1 MSSSGSSDGYTRRAE
16 QRELDRQNDIEVGTK
31 RVRQTFDSQFTPA
44 YYDKIRGNFDE
55 FYMPQMDRQY
65 QDARQGLV
73 YQLAR
78 SGLTDSSVR
87 SDKFGELGEQMS
99 LAKQNMQVKG
109 EDYISQRKMDVQRSQ
124 ANVLGQLQ
132 QSADAAGAAR
142 DAADSAL
149 TTSQAQGYEPLGQL
163 FTDATWGLATQA
175 ELERSNNSKF
185 TTGLFN
191 NGSSKSGSNVG

>member
-16 QRELDRQNDIEVGTK
+16 KRELDRQRDIETGTK
-31 RVRQTFDSQFTPA
+31 RVRETFSNQFTPE
-44 YYDKIRGNFDE
+44 YYDKIRGNFDDY
-55 FYMPQMDRQY
+55 YMPQMDRQY
-65 QDARQGLV
+65 ADARQGLV

-78 SGLTDSSVR
+78 SGLSDSSVR
-87 SDKFGELGEQMS
+87 SDKFGDLGEQMD
-99 LAKQNMQVKG
+99 LAKQNMVVKG
-109 EDYISQRKMDVQRSQ
+109 EDYIANRKMEVQRSQ

-149 TTSQAQGYEPLGQL
+149 TTSQSQGYDALGQI

-175 ELERSNNSKF
+175 ELERNDNSKYQ
-185 TTGLFN
+185 TGLFSN
-191 NGSSKSGSNVG
+191 NSSKSGTNVG